1 MRVNRTLYLKKDK
14 KDDYETL
21 VSVAKDFAN
30 QLGKSVTVLP
40 DVNRKSSLYA
50 MFFPELVGTVYD
62 RKCPDLRI
70 DGKLYEV
77 EGYKSL
83 DNAISHMITR
93 GRRQC
98 SRIIIKRPGTMSDRT
113 VERQVRNRLAKI
125 SKDDPYQVEEVWVHD
140 DKGVTRLI

>member
-1 MRVNRTLYLKKDK
+1 MRVNRTLYLK

-50 MFFPELVGTVYD
+50 MLFPELVGTVYD

-77 EGYKSL
+77 EGISL
-83 DNAISHMITR
+83 LKVQLAI
-93 GRRQC
+93 
-98 SRIIIKRPGTMSDRT
+98 
-113 VERQVRNRLAKI
+113 
-125 SKDDPYQVEEVWVHD
+125 
-140 DKGVTRLI
+140 